1 MKKDLDYYLQEI
13 AVQEV
18 DSDLAINNKI
28 PNLIGWYAV
37 VNEKGIIAYFGNEK
51 DAFRFRLDYI
61 NQLLNSIKL

>member
-1 MKKDLDYYLQEI
+1 MEITIKDLDYYLEEI

-28 PNLIGWYAV
+28 PNLIGWFAV
-37 VNEKGIIAYFGNEK
+37 INEEGIIAYFGIEK

-61 NQLLNSIKL
+61 NIILNT